1 MPAGSSRPAA
11 EGQPQ
16 RRGHGHPPARR
27 TYHGGR
33 PRCHDQRVIEP
44 VHPDELRVSD
54 PERAAVQERL
64 RRAVAA
70 GQLDL
75 HEFDTRVQSAWAART
90 RGELSRVTR
99 DLPEPPPEPPSPP
112 PLGRRFSDHDPG
124 TAMRVLTIIW
134 ASIAAVNLGVW
145 GLVTG
150 TSDGGVYPWW
160 IWLSVPGAAL
170 LVLYVVGI
178 GRPRR

>member
-1 MPAGSSRPAA
+1 
-11 EGQPQ
+11 
-16 RRGHGHPPARR
+16 
-27 TYHGGR
+27 
-33 PRCHDQRVIEP
+33 VIEP

-54 PERAAVQERL
+54 PERAAVQEKL

-90 RGELSRVTR
+90 RGELARVTR

-112 PLGRRFSDHDPG
+112 PLGRRFSDDDAG

-134 ASIAAVNLGVW
+134 ASVTAVNLLVW
-145 GLVTG
+145 GLVTF
-150 TSDGGVYPWW
+150 TSDGPVYPWW
-160 IWLSVPGAAL
+160 IWLSVPGAVL

>member
-1 MPAGSSRPAA
+1 M
-11 EGQPQ
+11 
-16 RRGHGHPPARR
+16 
-27 TYHGGR
+27 
-33 PRCHDQRVIEP
+33 IEP

-54 PERAAVQERL
+54 AERGAVQEEL

-75 HEFDTRVQSAWAART
+75 DEFDTRVQSAWAART
-90 RGELSRVTR
+90 RGELARVTR

-112 PLGRRFSDHDPG
+112 PLGRRFSDDDAG
-124 TAMRVLTIIW
+124 TVMRVLTIVW
-134 ASIAAVNLGVW
+134 ASIAAVNLVVW
-145 GLVTG
+145 GLVSF
-150 TSDGGVYPWW
+150 TSDGDVHPWW

-178 GRPRR
+178 GRPER

>member
-1 MPAGSSRPAA
+1 M
-11 EGQPQ
+11 
-16 RRGHGHPPARR
+16 
-27 TYHGGR
+27 T
-33 PRCHDQRVIEP
+33 DP

-64 RRAVAA
+64 RSAVAA

-99 DLPEPPPEPPSPP
+99 DLPEPPPAPPSPP
-112 PLGRRFSDHDPG
+112 PPGRRVAADDAG
-124 TAMRVLTIIW
+124 TAMRVLMTVW
-134 ASIAAVNLGVW
+134 ASVTAVNLMVW
-145 GLVTG
+145 GLVSA
-150 TSDGGVYPWW
+150 TSDGDVYPWW

>member
-1 MPAGSSRPAA
+1 M
-11 EGQPQ
+11 
-16 RRGHGHPPARR
+16 
-27 TYHGGR
+27 
-33 PRCHDQRVIEP
+33 IEP

-75 HEFDTRVQSAWAART
+75 HEFDTRVQSVWGART
-90 RGELSRVTR
+90 RGELARVTR
-99 DLPEPPPEPPSPP
+99 DLPEPPPAPPSPP
-112 PLGRRFSDHDPG
+112 PPGQRFSDDAGG
-124 TAMRVLTIIW
+124 TAMRVLAIVW
-134 ASIAAVNLGVW
+134 ASVAAVNFVVW
-145 GLVTG
+145 GLVSF
-150 TSDGGVYPWW
+150 TSEAGVYPWW

>member
-1 MPAGSSRPAA
+1 MAAVRDERNTRHEPAARRSSRS
-11 EGQPQ
+11 
-16 RRGHGHPPARR
+16 
-27 TYHGGR
+27 GR
-33 PRCHDQRVIEP
+33 PRCHDRRVIEP
-44 VHPDELRVSD
+44 VHPDQLRVSD
-54 PERAAVQERL
+54 PERAAVQEKL

-75 HEFDTRVQSAWAART
+75 HEFDIRVQSAWAART
-90 RGELSRVTR
+90 RGELARVTR

-112 PLGRRFSDHDPG
+112 PLGRRFSDDDAG
-124 TAMRVLTIIW
+124 TAMRVLMIIW
-134 ASIAAVNLGVW
+134 ASVTAVNLLVW
-145 GLVTG
+145 GLVSVS
-150 TSDGGVYPWW
+150 SDGDVYPWW

>member
-1 MPAGSSRPAA
+1 M
-11 EGQPQ
+11 
-16 RRGHGHPPARR
+16 
-27 TYHGGR
+27 
-33 PRCHDQRVIEP
+33 IEP

-90 RGELSRVTR
+90 RGELSRITR

-112 PLGRRFSDHDPG
+112 PLGRWFSDDDG
-124 TAMRVLTIIW
+124 TAMRVLMIVW
-134 ASIAAVNLGVW
+134 ASIAAVNLVVW
-145 GLVTG
+145 GLVTV
-150 TSDGGVYPWW
+150 TSEGDTYPWW